1 MHQSHGSW
9 SEDEFLDSSLDS
21 KWEKVI
27 QILYIRLWY
36 STIQYELI
44 AYKKLIEAYLMTEI
58 NGNSTKH
65 KKHPV
70 IFIQRK

>member
-1 MHQSHGSW
+1 MAV
-9 SEDEFLDSSLDS
+9 DVKMTFLTVHWTANE
-21 KWEKVI
+21 KKVI

-36 STIQYELI
+36 STIHYELI